1 MGSHDFDPTG
11 SQPERPE
18 HERMPD
24 DEIDLTG
31 AVEQPASLIDVIGDA
46 VVEAG
51 EGGEVPDWGAR
62 VMARYL
68 ANIIGGAD
76 SGLHHFAVT
85 ANGDHDKMLD
95 ELGELWEQYSGD
107 EFVGEIINRLG
118 TYLIATERD
127 ARGSKSPA
135 VAEEPDDASLA
146 RQAFLELPDVTT
158 ETSDADFQESYYRSF
173 PSLEAVAQHVAG
185 SHEVWELLEA
195 TGLSHVASPDAR
207 LLLSLAHQRWDI
219 VGHQG
224 RFYLFEK

>member
-127 ARGSKSPA
+127 ARCSKSPA